1 MTGDNALHGSVR
13 THRGYGRCRVRRC
26 HQSPCWLR
34 HPRHGRPKNTETC
47 RAARYRAQGRPP
59 PSSEARV
66 QKCHHTDRPGTQE
79 TPPPPRRQKSPTRRQ
94 PTRLTT
100 GSWWETPA
108 DKALH
113 WSTCSFRVV
122 AGGNPN
128 EQAPQ
133 RLGAGLPDPDRASA
147 MNAARCPS
155 PHIAWH
161 RTSACRGP
169 RQQEHPASVDRR
181 APWPRRDPR
190 ASETISYSRICCPEV
205 CGNSTHRHIRS
216 PASKSIGPHRRHA
229 QQ

>member
-1 MTGDNALHGSVR
+1 MLR
-13 THRGYGRCRVRRC
+13 TPTSELRSSCPKMSARR
-26 HQSPCWLR
+26 STR
-34 HPRHGRPKNTETC
+34 HTRDLTTPEVSKIAH
-47 RAARYRAQGRPP
+47 
-59 PSSEARV
+59 S
-66 QKCHHTDRPGTQE
+66 
-79 TPPPPRRQKSPTRRQ
+79 TPPHSPHHRLLVGNPSGQGPP
-94 PTRLTT
+94 LV
-100 GSWWETPA
+100 
-108 DKALH
+108 D

-122 AGGNPN
+122 AGGIPN

-133 RLGAGLPDPDRASA
+133 RLGAGLPDSDRASA

-190 ASETISYSRICCPEV
+190 ASETLSCSRICCPEV